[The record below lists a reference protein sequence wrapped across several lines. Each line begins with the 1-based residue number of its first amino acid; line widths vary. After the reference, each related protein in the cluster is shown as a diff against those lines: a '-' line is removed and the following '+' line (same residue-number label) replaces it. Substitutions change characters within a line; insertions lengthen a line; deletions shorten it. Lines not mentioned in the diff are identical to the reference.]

1 MKTKGVLTA
10 MTKKRKKAKKR
21 SPTKIGASTATPTL
35 RFSPTAWAK
44 LLFLRDLGDTEVGG
58 FGISQADDLLCVGD
72 VRLVRQTTSEVTVA
86 FDDEAVAD
94 LFDQQVDQGLR
105 VEQFARIWLH
115 THPGDNPN
123 PSAVDEDTFA
133 NVFGRSDWSLMFI
146 LAQSGDH
153 YARLQFNV
161 GPSGSLEIPAE
172 VDFTEP
178 FTQSQ
183 HEAWEEE
190 YAACVQPEPLLVS
203 RNSLDSTEGPWDL
216 DDVLA
221 DPVPQQLDAWDE
233 VESNWP
239 RLAGTLN
246 EL

>member
-1 MKTKGVLTA
+1 MK
-10 MTKKRKKAKKR
+10 KKRKANR
-21 SPTKIGASTATPTL
+21 SGRTLPTPQTVPVL

-58 FGISQADDLLCVGD
+58 FGISQADDLLCVED
-72 VRLVRQTTSEVTVA
+72 VQLVRQTTSEVTVA

-94 LFDQQVDQGLR
+94 FFDQQVDQGLR
-105 VEQFARIWLH
+105 VEQFARTWLH

-123 PSAVDEDTFA
+123 PSAVDEDTFT
-133 NVFGRSDWSLMFI
+133 NVFGRSDWSVMFI

-161 GPSGSLEIPAE
+161 GPGGSLEIPVE

-190 YAACVQPEPLLVS
+190 YAACVQPEPLFVS
-203 RNSLDSTEGPWDL
+203 RNSLDSTEWPWDL

-221 DPVPQQLDAWDE
+221 GPVLQQLDAWDE

-239 RLAGTLN
+239 RLAGALD